1 MTDLSSHQVSL
12 QETWSLDQWLSYL
25 ETIHPSNIELGLD
38 RVNQV
43 FARLDI
49 AFVHSKIITVAG
61 TNGKGTTCTM
71 LEQAALLAGNTV
83 AVYCSPHLLDYKERV
98 RINGRLLGDDKH
110 CQAFSRI
117 EKARADV
124 SLTYFEFGTLAA
136 LVLIAEANTDIIL
149 LEVGLGG
156 RLDAVNILD
165 PDIAVITSIDLD
177 HQAWLGDSRELIA
190 IEKAGIFRESGVAV
204 IGEANPPASLL
215 KRADELKLEAYW
227 QGKEFSYQANKNAW
241 CWQSAGRILQKLPV
255 PQIPMQNAST
265 ALKVIELL
273 AFKLNNEQLVSL
285 IKQTSMVGRSQIIRH
300 KPCVMLDVAHNPEA
314 TGYLAKK
321 IAEMQYNRLHLVAG
335 MLADKDIEQSL
346 LPLMALEAN
355 WYVGSLNVPRGA
367 KSVALKSVL
376 AAQKKVLDFDS
387 VSQAY
392 EKAVDCAENDDLI
405 VVFGSFFSVAQVM
418 QATQL

>member
-1 MTDLSSHQVSL
+1 MTDLSTYQVSL

-25 ETIHPSNIELGLD
+25 EAIHPVNIELGLD

-43 FARLDI
+43 FARLDLI
-49 AFVHSKIITVAG
+49 FAHSKIVTVAG

-83 AVYCSPHLLDYKERV
+83 GVYCSPHLLDYKERV
-98 RINGRLLGDDKH
+98 RINGELLNDVQH
-110 CQAFSRI
+110 CKAFARI
-117 EKARADV
+117 EQARGEV

-136 LVLIAEANTDIIL
+136 MVLIAEANTDITL

-165 PDIAVITSIDLD
+165 PQIAVITSIDLD

-190 IEKAGIFRESGVAV
+190 IEKAGIFREAGVAV
-204 IGEANPPASLL
+204 IGEPDPPQSLL
-215 KRADELKLEAYW
+215 KRAKELKLEAYW
-227 QGKEFSYQANKNAW
+227 QGKEFSYHSNTSDW
-241 CWQSAGRILQKLPV
+241 CWQSASRILNELPL

-273 AFKLNNEQLVSL
+273 GFDLNDEQLVKL
-285 IKQTSMVGRSQIIRH
+285 VKQTSMAGRSQIIRH

-314 TGYLAKK
+314 TEYLAKK
-321 IAEMQYNRLHLVAG
+321 IASMQYNRLHLVVG
-335 MLADKDIEQSL
+335 MLADKDIRRSL
-346 LPLMALEAN
+346 LPLMALDAQ
-355 WYVGSLNVPRGA
+355 WYVGSLQVPRGA
-367 KSVALKSVL
+367 NGMALKSVL
-376 AAQKKVLDFDS
+376 ATEKKVLDFDS

-418 QATQL
+418 QATQ

>member
-1 MTDLSSHQVSL
+1 M

-25 ETIHPSNIELGLD
+25 ETIHPHNIELGLD

-43 FARLDI
+43 FARLDLD
-49 AFVHSKIITVAG
+49 FSHSIIVTVAG

-71 LEQAALLAGNTV
+71 LEQAALLADSTV
-83 AVYCSPHLLDYKERV
+83 GVYCSPHLLDYKERV
-98 RINGRLLGDDKH
+98 RVNGELLTDALH
-110 CQAFSRI
+110 CKAFARV
-117 EKARADV
+117 EQARADV

-136 LVLIAEANTDIIL
+136 MVLIAEANTDITL

-165 PDIAVITSIDLD
+165 PHIAVITSIDLD

-204 IGEANPPASLL
+204 IGEANPPVSLL
-215 KRADELKLEAYW
+215 KRADELRLEAYW
-227 QGKEFSYQANKNAW
+227 QGKEFSFQANDDDW
-241 CWQSAGRILQKLPV
+241 CWHSSRRTLDNLSL

-273 AFKLNNEQLVSL
+273 GFNLNDEQLGKL
-285 IKQTSMVGRSQIIRH
+285 IKQTAMAGRAQIIRH
-300 KPCVMLDVAHNPEA
+300 QPCVMLDVAHNPEA

-321 IAEMQYNRLHLVAG
+321 IASMKYNKLHLVAG
-335 MLADKDIEQSL
+335 MLADKDIQQSL
-346 LPLMALEAN
+346 LPLMALEAD
-355 WYVGSLNVPRGA
+355 WYVGSLHVPRGA

-392 EKAVDCAENDDLI
+392 QKAVDSAESEDLI
-405 VVFGSFFSVAQVM
+405 VIFGSFFSVAQVM
-418 QATQL
+418 QATQ